1 MKTLLTAL
9 TATLL
14 LASCATAPSGTAGGP
29 VIPYPLKDCMV
40 SDNELGSMGPVITR
54 VHAGQE
60 VKFCC
65 KPCVKKFDDDP
76 AAYLSKLPK

>member
-9 TATLL
+9 TCALL
-14 LASCATAPSGTAGGP
+14 LASCATAPTGAAAGP
-29 VIPYPLKDCMV
+29 VTPYPLKDCLV

-65 KPCVKKFDDDP
+65 KPCIRKFEKDP
-76 AAYLSKLPK
+76 AAYLGKLAK